1 MIKIISVFHSFLRV
15 TALFL
20 FILLSTIEVQG
31 RNKVFF
37 VGNQTNDLYMLLQS
51 NGIEIIHCNNLKDAI
66 PYIGNNTP
74 LIITADLYPSERV
87 QISKE
92 QYDIITKSGA
102 RMYIEYP
109 SIVPGYQLSQNTYI
123 GTLERGVISSDFF
136 GKKLPPL
143 SILGINDCHLIPINV
158 NEPLITFAKVA
169 GFNIAQFGLKDTKTW
184 PLLFIEKNT
193 MVSTTSLSGFT
204 KGRFGPIDS
213 WRTVWQE
220 ITRWLLKDKIFS
232 INEISIDPSPSFSK
246 EEILPLNSYSKSI
259 EKGAQWLWNARL
271 FIHPSWEQE
280 IEKFQPK
287 GGDPNLYFGPPINEN
302 MLVGEGSRGVMEGH
316 GSRIYYDGTQMYR
329 YFVRGDIQGET
340 AYLLASA
347 ASLDKQKKEKY
358 NANAEKLLDYL
369 FYTSGFRGEER
380 NDRNNPAYGLISWS
394 NTHLGTFFN
403 DDNARCIL
411 GVIGASALMDNQRW
425 NRFIVENI
433 LANLRTCSRQGF
445 QGNALDQA
453 DIVQNGWQY
462 YNNRDF
468 INLHPHFE
476 SWMWACYLWLY
487 EKTGYAPLLEKAK
500 SGISIM
506 MDAYPGRWKSQ
517 NGIQQERARM
527 LLPLAWLVRIEDTP
541 EHRRWLDL
549 IAKKLL
555 ESQDECGA
563 IREELG
569 DDESDKHKLL
579 VTSNDAYGK
588 NEAPLIEKN
597 GDPVADMLYTCNFSL
612 FALNEAAHATN
623 NPVYHDAVSRL
634 SNFLVRIQVTSKRHK
649 DIDGA
654 WFRAFDYERWD
665 YWASNAD
672 NGWGAWCTLTG
683 WIQSWIV
690 TTLTNIERRD
700 SFWSITS
707 NMDMSQAL
715 KESIWMMQ
723 EQSITTNNVNKN

>member
-1 MIKIISVFHSFLRV
+1 MVKITHIFRLPLRV
-15 TALFL
+15 TLFL
-20 FILLSTIEVQG
+20 LIILLSLIEVSG
-31 RNKVFF
+31 RNKVLF
-37 VGNQTNDLYMLLQS
+37 VGNQDNDLYTLLQS
-51 NGIEIIHCNNLKDAI
+51 NGIEIILCNNLEDAI
-66 PYIGNNTP
+66 PYTEYNTP
-74 LIITADLYPSERV
+74 LIVTAYNYPSERV
-87 QISKE
+87 DITEE
-92 QYDIITKSGA
+92 QYNIIAKSGG

-109 SIVPGYQLSQNTYI
+109 STVPGHQLSQNTYV
-123 GTLERGVISSDFF
+123 GTLERGVVSSDFF
-136 GKKLPPL
+136 GNKLPPL
-143 SILGINDCHLIPINV
+143 SILGINGCHLIPLNT
-158 NEPLITFAKVA
+158 NNPLITYAKVA
-169 GFNIAQFGLKDTKTW
+169 GFNIAQFGLKDTESW
-184 PLLFIEKNT
+184 PLLFIEKNA

-213 WRTVWQE
+213 WKTVWQE
-220 ITRWLLKDKIFS
+220 ITRWLLRDKKIS
-232 INEISIDPSPSFSK
+232 LTEISVDPSPTYYK
-246 EEILPLNSYSKSI
+246 DETLPLNALSESI
-259 EKGAQWLWNARL
+259 DKGTQWLWNARL

-280 IEKFQPK
+280 IEKYQPK
-287 GGDPNLYFGPPINEN
+287 GGDPNLYFGPPINEG
-302 MLVGEGSRGVMEGH
+302 MLIGDGSRGIMEGH
-316 GSRIYYDGTQMYR
+316 GSHIYYDGTQMYR

-347 ASLDKQKKEKY
+347 ASLNKQKGGEY

-369 FYTSGFRGEER
+369 FYSSGFRGEER
-380 NDRNNPAYGLISWS
+380 NDQNNPAYGLISWS

-445 QGNALDQA
+445 QGNSLDQT
-453 DIVQNGWQY
+453 DIMHNGWHY

-476 SWMWACYLWLY
+476 SWMWACYLWLF
-487 EKTGYAPLLEKAK
+487 EKTGYTPLLEKAK

-506 MDAYPGRWKSQ
+506 MDAYPNRWKSQ

-527 LLPLAWLVRIEDTP
+527 LLPLAWLVRVEDTP

-555 ESQDECGA
+555 ESQDESGA

-569 DDESDKHKLL
+569 NNESDKHKLL
-579 VTSNDAYGK
+579 ITSNDAYGK
-588 NEAPLIEKN
+588 NEAPLIDRN

-612 FALNEAAHATN
+612 FALNEAAHATG
-623 NPVYHDAVSRL
+623 NPIYYDAVNRL
-634 SNFLVRIQVTSKRHK
+634 SDFLVRIQVNSNNHK

-690 TTLTNIERRD
+690 ATLANIERGD
-700 SFWSITS
+700 SFWSTTS
-707 NMDMSQAL
+707 DMDMSQAL

-723 EQSITTNNVNKN
+723 E